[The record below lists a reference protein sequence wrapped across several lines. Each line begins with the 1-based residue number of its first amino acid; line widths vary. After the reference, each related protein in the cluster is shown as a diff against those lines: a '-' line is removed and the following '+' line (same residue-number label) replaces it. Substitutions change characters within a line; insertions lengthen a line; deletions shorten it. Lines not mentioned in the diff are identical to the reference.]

1 VDEKWEDVMRYSVG
15 ANYQYNDRV
24 KLRGGIALDKTPI
37 PNAKL
42 RTPRTPDTDRTWLS
56 VGANY
61 KLNKTSSL
69 DLGYAHLFMDE
80 TPMDNTSEDNGYAV
94 RGIYNSSVDI
104 ISAQFNMSF

>member
-1 VDEKWEDVMRYSVG
+1 
-15 ANYQYNDRV
+15 
-24 KLRGGIALDKTPI
+24 
-37 PNAKL
+37 
-42 RTPRTPDTDRTWLS
+42 